1 VSTSAEVQAW
11 RAVQLIMTFTLVSVV
26 YAAAVAKPGH
36 GNCAPLAIGFT
47 LFASAF
53 VGACPPD
60 LPLQQRF
67 NLSFATLTFISA
79 YADFANVPTPQ
90 SHTCGAGT

>member
-1 VSTSAEVQAW
+1 
-11 RAVQLIMTFTLVSVV
+11 MTFTLVSVV

-53 VGACPPD
+53 VGALKPD
-60 LPLQQRF
+60 VPLSQMSCS
-67 NLSFATLTFISA
+67 LSLAAMTPHQHTRDLTA
-79 YADFANVPTPQ
+79 
-90 SHTCGAGT
+90 

>member
-1 VSTSAEVQAW
+1 MFSHVVCQS
-11 RAVQLIMTFTLVSVV
+11 RRCAVQLIMTFTLVSVV

-53 VGACPPD
+53 VGGQNTSDFGC
-60 LPLQQRF
+60 
-67 NLSFATLTFISA
+67 LSRTVGLIWTTVATYIVRRMMLHHRHDDIRTW
-79 YADFANVPTPQ
+79 
-90 SHTCGAGT
+90 